1 MGSPSFVTRRAL
13 AQVPEHLPLSWAAP
27 QRYPREVFD
36 GTARTQGTA
45 RTPGTGC
52 GRVGQAAD
60 LTDVAAHFVG
70 IAHPDAHQFEER
82 VLHDFRDHHLAD
94 KTGSPHHNSLGYPL
108 FFTWSPVS
116 PLIPVSPF
124 MVLPHQLREAPNLVA
139 QLVDVSGRG
148 RLGGV
153 FFFADA
159 LDDP

>member
-1 MGSPSFVTRRAL
+1 MGLVFDGFSVICHPRCL
-13 AQVPEHLPLSWAAP
+13 AQVAEHLPLSWAAP

-52 GRVGQAAD
+52 ERVGQAAD

-108 FFTWSPVS
+108 FFT
-116 PLIPVSPF
+116 
-124 MVLPHQLREAPNLVA
+124 
-139 QLVDVSGRG
+139 
-148 RLGGV
+148 
-153 FFFADA
+153 
-159 LDDP
+159 